1 MKHKGYE
8 AVVGYDEDDK
18 IFTGRVIDTQDV
30 IAFDGASVAE
40 LETAFQAV
48 IDEYLEDC
56 TRIGKQPNKPFSGK
70 FVVRIPPEDH
80 RAAVVAAG
88 KAGVSLNAWA
98 ADALKKAAHEERA
111 KRRGRGHPLAGPCQ
125 LASVTMGTSRPA
137 LERVDSRRWPVH
149 YYAPEFSFSGRWRR
163 S

>member
-1 MKHKGYE
+1 VKHKGYE
-8 AVVGYDEDDK
+8 AVVGYDEDDR

-80 RAAVVAAG
+80 RAAVVAAE

-98 ADALKKAAHEERA
+98 ADALRKAAHEERA
-111 KRRGRGHPLAGPCQ
+111 
-125 LASVTMGTSRPA
+125 
-137 LERVDSRRWPVH
+137 
-149 YYAPEFSFSGRWRR
+149 
-163 S
+163 